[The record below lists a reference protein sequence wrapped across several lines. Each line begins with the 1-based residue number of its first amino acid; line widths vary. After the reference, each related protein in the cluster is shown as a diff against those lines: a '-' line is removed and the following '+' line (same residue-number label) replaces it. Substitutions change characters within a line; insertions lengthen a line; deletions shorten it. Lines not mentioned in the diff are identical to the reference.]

1 MSNCIGVLI
10 PNEIELAPSAVDMPI
25 TIYGQPIGYIMAV
38 DDQKISALLWTHNI
52 EVQLDECGDVSSIE
66 LMGDG
71 MEDICFGDDGS

>member
-10 PNEIELAPSAVDMPI
+10 PNEIDLASSAKDMPI

-38 DDQKISALLWTHNI
+38 DEQKISALLWTHNI

-71 MEDICFGDDGS
+71 MEDICFDE